1 MFKNNPLFKTTK
13 ADGSMHGYGINNIMD
28 TVKKYDGIIK
38 YKMKLKNVMVCNVV
52 IAKKSDGFNEKKEQ
66 DIVGNC

>member
-1 MFKNNPLFKTTK
+1 
-13 ADGSMHGYGINNIMD
+13 MHGYGINNIMD

-52 IAKKSDGFNEKKEQ
+52 IAKKSDGFNEKTEQ
-66 DIVGNC
+66 DIMEKC